1 MFRSH
6 SGGKVSSGNNE
17 TTQDVLQ
24 LITTYMIN
32 GYAIRKVV
40 AFNDRIYLSRYR
52 RNYWLGTRYYYMDN
66 FNYLTTRDTCLYRMD
81 SNERKNLEYADGSPI
96 YDIVYQCQRYVQYC
110 CGLTCCL
117 NEFSEDLRASS
128 HYGKILS
135 PWNTSPTFQSR
146 VCFFLIFALLYLHI

>member
-1 MFRSH
+1 M
-6 SGGKVSSGNNE
+6 
-17 TTQDVLQ
+17 L
-24 LITTYMIN
+24 N
-32 GYAIRKVV
+32 GYAIRKVE

-128 HYGKILS
+128 HYGKILN

-146 VCFFLIFALLYLHI
+146 VCFLIFALLYLHV